1 MMLLGKIR
9 IPKIIMLH
17 PGVGVLAGVMKTFKE
32 GIKVR
37 ATEVTEVIIVTMV
50 VIMVHI
56 LTIMTLHVTK
66 GGRFQQVFGM
76 LMDGILI
83 KTLITI
89 ACELLCRKK

>member
-1 MMLLGKIR
+1 
-9 IPKIIMLH
+9 MLH
-17 PGVGVLAGVMKTFKE
+17 PGVGVLAGVIEIFKE
-32 GIKVR
+32 GIRVLVV
-37 ATEVTEVIIVTMV
+37 EVTEVIIVTVV

-76 LMDGILI
+76 LMDGIPI

-89 ACELLCRKK
+89 ACELLCRKKKLILI